1 MTEETQ
7 YFTVEEANLR
17 LPLIKRIVRDI
28 VDLYKDVYSRRER
41 LQEIRFRRSKSDDGA
56 SLYRDEVSEIEKELD
71 RDVRKLEEFVEELRD
86 LKVQLKDP
94 ARGLVDFPSMMDDR
108 EVLLCWELGEADVT
122 HWHEA
127 NEGHAERQSLFEG
140 SIPHSETE
148 SGDSEG

>member
-17 LPLIKRIVRDI
+17 LPLIKRIARDI

-41 LQEIRFRRSKSDDGA
+41 LQEIRFRRSESDDGA

-108 EVLLCWELGEADVT
+108 EVMLCWELGEADVAY
-122 HWHEA
+122 WHEKD
-127 NEGHAERQSLFEG
+127 EGHAERQSLFEG
-140 SIPHSETE
+140 SIPNSENE
-148 SGDSEG
+148 SGDGEG